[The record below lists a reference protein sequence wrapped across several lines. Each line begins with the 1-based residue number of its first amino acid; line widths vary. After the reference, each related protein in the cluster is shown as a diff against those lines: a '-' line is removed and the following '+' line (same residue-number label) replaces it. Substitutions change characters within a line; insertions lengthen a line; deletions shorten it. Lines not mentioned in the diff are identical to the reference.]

1 MSSGVGLRGILEDSC
16 WSMVS
21 WFSPRRCLY
30 AFLQPGSSI
39 HDLPA
44 EKLPMARPSQQE
56 SLILDILGKERAEEP
71 GQLQMA
77 LKFMSELKQ
86 MLWHDQVWIFFLPA
100 MGKNSIWWHQL
111 FFPLQ
116 DGPLSMTWCYCV
128 FPKHLRPKR
137 NKSRINRKIGGEHKL
152 YSL

>member
-1 MSSGVGLRGILEDSC
+1 MSKYQRVAVSSGVLSEKLGDSHIFGR
-16 WSMVS
+16 SKHG
-21 WFSPRRCLY
+21 FSIFHRCLY

-86 MLWHDQVWIFFLPA
+86 TL
-100 MGKNSIWWHQL
+100 
-111 FFPLQ
+111 
-116 DGPLSMTWCYCV
+116 
-128 FPKHLRPKR
+128 
-137 NKSRINRKIGGEHKL
+137 
-152 YSL
+152 